1 MTEQQYQT
9 IAGLSLVSRFLYQA
23 FHQSPTAEF
32 IDAIY
37 QNDLIGQWP
46 LDADNDSVEKGLE
59 LLGNKPELKPLAEDF
74 QALFIGPDVL
84 KAAPWASVYLTEEQT
99 IFGQPT
105 LAIKAF
111 YSQFGIE
118 IDTGEREPEDHI
130 GLIFTFLAHL
140 TELALQQEVDENKP
154 SPILCA
160 LEKFLSEHVLTWAP
174 RMLHI
179 MREQAETDFYRGIS
193 FAAEGTLRQ
202 FAQLVKADYRIVKLY
217 R

>member
-1 MTEQQYQT
+1 MTEQQFQT
-9 IAGLSLVSRFLYQA
+9 LAGLSLVSRFFYQA
-23 FHQSPTAEF
+23 FHQAPTAEF
-32 IDAIY
+32 VDAIY
-37 QNDLIGQWP
+37 QESLIEQWP
-46 LDADNDSVEKGLE
+46 LDADNDSLAQGLE
-59 LLGNKPELKPLAEDF
+59 LLKQQPDIKSLSVDF
-74 QALFIGPDVL
+74 QTLFIGPDAL

-105 LAIKAF
+105 LDIKAF
-111 YSQFGIE
+111 YAQFGIE

-140 TELALQQEVDENKP
+140 SEMALQQDLDEDKP
-154 SPILCA
+154 SPLLCA
-160 LEKFLSEHVLTWAP
+160 LEKFLTEHVLTWAP

-179 MREQAETDFYRGIS
+179 MRDEAETDFYKGIS

-202 FAQLVKADYRIVKLY
+202 FAQLVKADYRIVRLH

>member
-1 MTEQQYQT
+1 MTEQQFQT
-9 IAGLSLVSRFLYQA
+9 VAGLSLVSRFFYQA
-23 FHQSPTAEF
+23 FHQAPTADF
-32 IDAIY
+32 VDAIY
-37 QNDLIGQWP
+37 QNALIGQWP
-46 LDADNDSVEKGLE
+46 LDADNDSLVQGLE
-59 LLGNKPELKPLAEDF
+59 LLKYKPDLKTLADDY

-84 KAAPWASVYLTEEQT
+84 KAAPWASVYLTEEQ
-99 IFGQPT
+99 ILFGQPT

-111 YSQFGIE
+111 YAQFGIE
-118 IDTGEREPEDHI
+118 IDTGEREPDDHI

-140 TELALQQEVDENKP
+140 TEMALQQDIDEDKP

-160 LEKFLSEHVLTWAP
+160 LEKFLTEHVLTWAP

-179 MREQAETDFYRGIS
+179 MREQADTDFYRGIS

-202 FAQLVKADYRIVKLY
+202 FAQLVKADYRIVRLY